1 MYTYGLLKTPILA
14 PNNQAAVGSVYLDQI
29 ADIKFQVNSWS
40 PEELL
45 PLLSPQIYKVSDFN
59 ISESDLPTVSKSTF

>member
-1 MYTYGLLKTPILA
+1 MYTYGLLKTPLLS
-14 PNNQAAVGSVYLDQI
+14 PNNQAPLNSVYLDI
-29 ADIKFQVNSWS
+29 VADLKFQVNSWS

-59 ISESDLPTVSKSTF
+59 INEAEFPEVSTIN